1 MAKYYVNKDKY
12 PVGTDHVYFSV
23 SDNPDAATAER
34 PLKYHP
40 SATLTVRHYPSSATP
55 RFDFT
60 RDYDLPATVSKD
72 IRQKVNKDIGISDAD
87 RVLEGRALSNYQFA
101 AHAADRTVTAHRM
114 AKDDGNPNV
123 KDLAR
128 KEGIDY
134 AKQVRNIRNQ
144 PNELF
149 ETDPGSA
156 TVVHATSHSRMRH
169 TIPLMAAH
177 AHQKF
182 GELTASEDL
191 SPHSSRMVHHA
202 KKLNLP
208 ISTDAYNANAE
219 VTNSMDFDDVDNRL
233 FRGELS
239 EHFERI
245 PDEEMAS
252 AKKYYKNL
260 RRAGKSQP
268 TNMGPQFEQLR
279 LPGMGQ

>member
-1 MAKYYVNKDKY
+1 MTKYFVNQDKY
-12 PVGTDHVYFSV
+12 PVGTDHEYFAV

-40 SATLTVRHYPSSATP
+40 SASLTVRHYPSSATP
-55 RFDFT
+55 NFDFT
-60 RDYDLPATVSKD
+60 RDYDSPAAVSKD

-87 RVLEGRALSNYQFA
+87 RVLEGRALSLYQFA
-101 AHAADRTVTAHRM
+101 AHAADSTVTAHRI
-114 AKDDGNPNV
+114 AKEDGNANL

-128 KEGIDY
+128 KEGINY
-134 AKQVRNIRNQ
+134 AKQVRNIRNR

-156 TVVHATSHSRMRH
+156 TVVVATSHSTMRH

-191 SPHSSRMVHHA
+191 SRHSSRMVHHA

-208 ISTDAYNANAE
+208 IRTDALNANAE
-219 VTNSMDFDDVDNRL
+219 VTNTMDFADESNRV
-233 FRGELS
+233 FRGEMS
-239 EHFERI
+239 EPFERI
-245 PDEEMAS
+245 PDEEMVS

-260 RRAGKSQP
+260 RRAGKPQP
-268 TNMGPQFEQLR
+268 TNMSPQFEQLR

>member
-12 PVGTDHVYFSV
+12 PVGTDHVYFAV
-23 SDNPDAATAER
+23 SDNPDAVSAER
-34 PLKYHP
+34 QLKYHP
-40 SATLTVRHYPSSATP
+40 SASLTVRHYPSSATP
-55 RFDFT
+55 NFDFT
-60 RDYDLPATVSKD
+60 RDYDSPATVSKD

-87 RVLEGRALSNYQFA
+87 RVLEGRALSLYQFA
-101 AHAADRTVTAHRM
+101 AYAADRTMETHRI
-114 AKDDGNPNV
+114 AKEDGNAKIKN
-123 KDLAR
+123 LAR

-182 GELTASEDL
+182 GELTASDDL
-191 SPHSSRMVHHA
+191 SRHSSRMVHHA

-208 ISTDAYNANAE
+208 ISTDVFNTNAQ
-219 VTNSMDFDDVDNRL
+219 VTNSMDFDDDDNRI

-239 EHFERI
+239 EPFERI
-245 PDEEMAS
+245 PDEDMVS

-268 TNMGPQFEQLR
+268 TNVSPQFEQPR